1 MLVVANLGLRAL
13 ICILRT
19 LAGREGN
26 PWAVGCAAAWSSGVE
41 GAHIPGSSGDLCHTC
56 PCRMYM
62 CMYVETCQAA
72 LTATAETHKLLG
84 ENVSRPART
93 CNFLLL
99 APDYR
104 SCQTHPTEDL
114 CQAWARI
121 EGDLHRALMS
131 YMIKRARRNQ
141 DARCRAQEL

>member
-1 MLVVANLGLRAL
+1 MLVVANLGLHAL
-13 ICILRT
+13 MCILRT

-72 LTATAETHKLLG
+72 LMATAETHNLLG
-84 ENVSRPART
+84 ENVSKDKLEA
-93 CNFLLL
+93 CSNLQLL
-99 APDYR
+99 ARGPR
-104 SCQTHPTEDL
+104 LQILPNPPH
-114 CQAWARI
+114 
-121 EGDLHRALMS
+121 
-131 YMIKRARRNQ
+131 
-141 DARCRAQEL
+141 